1 VKSDTQKIILY
12 SARES
17 TRRAECFFEI
27 RRLTLLMTRRYI
39 NACFLTLL
47 ICELRLRFESRSM
60 PRFLTAEQALS
71 LQSTRRS
78 DESKIPVVA
87 LRVDEKIISLFF

>member
-1 VKSDTQKIILY
+1 VIHKNLFLTVQGSSLEEL
-12 SARES
+12 SA
-17 TRRAECFFEI
+17 FFEI

-47 ICELRLRFESRSM
+47 ICELRFESRSM

-87 LRVDEKIISLFF
+87 LRVDEKIIRVFF